1 MTLPICVSKVGR
13 VVYLPLLTK
22 SDIDRRVFVK
32 AGSKNSNYMI
42 NRERDLLTLAGLV
55 KCAWQQDGMLSQA
68 EVCVLM
74 NRSLTTMCKLVA
86 EHEAKHPEDSLKGI
100 YS

>member
-1 MTLPICVSKVGR
+1 
-13 VVYLPLLTK
+13 
-22 SDIDRRVFVK
+22 
-32 AGSKNSNYMI
+32 MI